1 MDEEENPAL
10 ATGIRLYGKSW
21 KLVASV
27 VKTRDRV
34 DCALKGNQ
42 QTNRPTDRPTN
53 PPTHPIEGNR
63 PAWKKQYGT
72 PTPSRELCA
81 HEGGCPDAAVH
92 VTSSSVS
99 M

>member
-1 MDEEENPAL
+1 MPLNCGKWSEVEASDL
-10 ATGIRLYGKSW
+10 AAGIRLYGCNW

-53 PPTHPIEGNR
+53 PPTSPID
-63 PAWKKQYGT
+63 W
-72 PTPSRELCA
+72 
-81 HEGGCPDAAVH
+81 AAEERAEAAAEV
-92 VTSSSVS
+92 
-99 M
+99 